1 MYQIQYSKTAIKKLN
16 KIPNNLVKLIQD
28 KLIEIA
34 KNPYDNNP
42 NIKKLVGKEGYRLR
56 IGD

>member
-34 KNPYDNNP
+34 KNPYDNNH
-42 NIKKLVGKEGYRLR
+42 NIKKLVAKEGYRLR